1 MDFEIEPS
9 SERFDRLDD
18 RWLSQVSHLVG
29 ELRRDGVDIDR
40 RSAPEPGQKGDVGPL
55 IMALGSAGLFTAAV
69 DVIKAFVA
77 RDEGR
82 TVRLTWHQD
91 GRLQS
96 LELGGPHVDHE
107 VVQRVVGMLDDA
119 SGSAGSPA

>member
-96 LELGGPHVDHE
+96 LELGGPQVDHE
-107 VVQRVVGMLDDA
+107 LMQRVVGMLDDA
-119 SGSAGSPA
+119 SGSAERPA